1 MEISEIKRLVKKS
14 IKIRMQVVNMIYK
27 SKMGHIGGSL
37 SATDILV
44 ALFYAIMKPG
54 DKFILSKGHSVEA
67 YYAILGDLGFF
78 PKEKLE
84 TYCQFGSEFIGHP
97 SIEIPGID
105 IATGSLGHGLSIACG
120 MAFSFKKDKKNN
132 RVYVLMGDGELQEG
146 SIWEAAMFASSY
158 NLDNLIGIIDRNR
171 LQIGGDTETIVKL
184 EPLAD
189 RWSSFGW
196 EVKEVDGHNIE
207 KIITTIESFSRNN
220 KPHMVIA
227 RTIKG
232 KGISFMEN
240 NPKWHHGVLS
250 DEEYRRAIEELKSQ
264 LEGLT

>member
-171 LQIGGDTETIVKL
+171 LQIGGDTEAIVKL

-207 KIITTIESFSRNN
+207 EIITTIKSFSRNN